1 MNNNINVLRKILDN
15 SPAVATYMWASLL
28 ARTFLCAVLAGTD
41 TAQVARQHMASR
53 RHMHVARGVITTV
66 AACGSRD
73 VYVREVSN
81 PPSKSVG
88 YNVAD
93 YIRTTTP
100 FANAQPSTWACL
112 RDATFQKPLRCI
124 APRRARA
131 PYVIEQRVPTD
142 EKQWAHVEGTL

>member
-1 MNNNINVLRKILDN
+1 MDN

-28 ARTFLCAVLAGTD
+28 ARTFLCAVLAGID

-100 FANAQPSTWACL
+100 FANAQPSL
-112 RDATFQKPLRCI
+112 KHLGVLEGRNFPDALALYC
-124 APRRARA
+124 PRRARA
-131 PYVIEQRVPTD
+131 SYVIEQRVPTD
-142 EKQWAHVEGTL
+142 EKQWAHVGETLIP

>member
-1 MNNNINVLRKILDN
+1 
-15 SPAVATYMWASLL
+15 
-28 ARTFLCAVLAGTD
+28 
-41 TAQVARQHMASR
+41 
-53 RHMHVARGVITTV
+53 MHVARGVITTV

-100 FANAQPSTWACL
+100 FANAQPSLKYLGVLEERNFPEALALYC
-112 RDATFQKPLRCI
+112 P
-124 APRRARA
+124 PRRARV